1 MKKRYQLLLVILTMI
16 SACKTTN
23 KTRRENTTKLEYIR
37 QATVFLEVN
46 SKKILIDPVLSDK
59 GTQDPIPFSNE
70 KRIPMNDL
78 PIPKDKIIEQADAV
92 LITHYHPD
100 HFDADAE
107 KLLPKN
113 ILIFCQPFDVEKLK
127 SKGFTNLQS
136 IEQVVNWSGVSIK
149 RYEAHHHEGAT
160 GAMPFGE
167 SSSFSLTFKEDTIFI
182 TGDAVLDSLLK
193 NALKIEK
200 PTHIIANT
208 GECTFS
214 KPNPVLEPGKHMTL
228 TKEEL
233 LRIAVENKKAILIAI
248 HMDAI
253 NHCGLTKEELRLFLK
268 EQEKSIQDKIVI
280 PNEGEVLQL

>member
-1 MKKRYQLLLVILTMI
+1 MKKFNQLLIVILTVI
-16 SACKTTN
+16 SSCKTTN
-23 KTRRENTTKLEYIR
+23 NAIKETVTKLQYIR
-37 QATVFLEVN
+37 QATVLLEVN
-46 SKKILIDPVLSDK
+46 SKKIVIDPVLSDK
-59 GTQDPIPFSNE
+59 GRQDPIPFSNE

-78 PIPKDKIIEQADAV
+78 PISKNRIIQQADAV

-107 KLLPKN
+107 KLLPKD

-136 IEQVVNWSGVSIK
+136 IEEVVTWSGISIK

-167 SSSFSLTFKEDTIFI
+167 SSSFSLRFKEETIFI
-182 TGDAVLDSLLK
+182 TGDAVLDNLLK
-193 NALKIEK
+193 KALKSEK

-214 KPNPVLEPGKHMTL
+214 KPNPVLEPGKYMTL

-233 LRIAVENKKAILIAI
+233 LSIATNNEAIVVAI

-253 NHCGLTKEELRLFLK
+253 NHCGLTKDQFRLFL
-268 EQEKSIQDKIVI
+268 QEKEKLIQDKILV
-280 PNEGEVLQL
+280 PNEGDVLKL

>member
-1 MKKRYQLLLVILTMI
+1 MRKFYQLLIVILTVI
-16 SACKTTN
+16 SACQTTN
-23 KTRRENTTKLEYIR
+23 RTRRENTTKLQYVR
-37 QATVFLEVN
+37 QATVLLEVN

-59 GTQDPIPFSNE
+59 GAQDPIPFSNE

-78 PIPKDKIIEQADAV
+78 PIPKDRIIQQADAV
-92 LITHYHPD
+92 LVTHYHPD

-107 KLLPKN
+107 KLLPKD

-136 IEQVVNWSGVSIK
+136 IEQVVNWFGISIK

-167 SSSFSLTFKEDTIFI
+167 SSSFSLAFKEDTIFI
-182 TGDAVLDSLLK
+182 TGDAILDSLLK
-193 NALKIEK
+193 RALKSEK
-200 PTHIIANT
+200 PTCIIANT

-233 LRIAVENKKAILIAI
+233 LKIAIENKKAILIAI

-268 EQEKSIQDKIVI
+268 EQEKSIQGKTLI

>member
-1 MKKRYQLLLVILTMI
+1 MRKFYQLLLVILTVI
-16 SACKTTN
+16 SACQTTN
-23 KTRRENTTKLEYIR
+23 RTRKENTTKLQYLR
-37 QATVFLEVN
+37 QATVLLEVN

-59 GTQDPIPFSNE
+59 GAQDPIPFSNE

-78 PIPKDKIIEQADAV
+78 PIPKDRIIEQADAV
-92 LITHYHPD
+92 LVTHYHPD

-107 KLLPKN
+107 KLLPKD

-127 SKGFTNLQS
+127 SKGFTNLKS
-136 IEQVVNWSGVSIK
+136 IEQVVNWSGISIK
-149 RYEAHHHEGAT
+149 RYETHHHEGAT

-167 SSSFSLTFKEDTIFI
+167 SSSFSLTFKKDTIFI
-182 TGDAVLDSLLK
+182 TGDAVLDGLLK
-193 NALKIEK
+193 NALKSEK
-200 PTHIIANT
+200 PTCIIANT

-214 KPNPVLEPGKHMTL
+214 KQNPVLKPGKHMTL

-233 LRIAVENKKAILIAI
+233 LKIAIENKKAILIAI

-268 EQEKSIQDKIVI
+268 KQEKLIQNKILI

>member
-1 MKKRYQLLLVILTMI
+1 MKKIYQLLIITLTVM

-23 KTRRENTTKLEYIR
+23 RAIKEATKLQYIR
-37 QATVFLEVN
+37 QATILLEVN

-59 GTQDPIPFSNE
+59 GTQDPIPFSNDI
-70 KRIPMNDL
+70 RIPMNDL

-100 HFDADAE
+100 HFDEDAE
-107 KLLPKN
+107 KLFPKN

-127 SKGFTNLQS
+127 SKGFTNLKS
-136 IEQVVNWSGVSIK
+136 IEQVVNWSGISIK

-182 TGDAVLDSLLK
+182 TGDAILDGLLK

-200 PTHIIANT
+200 PTHIVANT
-208 GECTFS
+208 GECIFS
-214 KPNPVLEPGKHMTL
+214 KPNPVLESGKHMTL

-233 LRIAVENKKAILIAI
+233 LRIAVENTKTILIAI

-268 EQEKSIQDKIVI
+268 EQEKSIQDKILI

>member
-1 MKKRYQLLLVILTMI
+1 MRKFNQLIIVALTVI

-23 KTRRENTTKLEYIR
+23 NAIKETVTKLQYIR
-37 QATVFLEVN
+37 QATVLLEVN
-46 SKKILIDPVLSDK
+46 SKKIVIDPVLSDK

-78 PIPKDKIIEQADAV
+78 PISKDIIIQQADAV

-100 HFDADAE
+100 HFDVDAE
-107 KLLPKN
+107 KLLPKD

-136 IEQVVNWSGVSIK
+136 IEKVVTWSGISIK

-167 SSSFSLTFKEDTIFI
+167 SSSFSLAFREETIFI
-182 TGDAVLDSLLK
+182 TGDAVLDNLLK
-193 NALKIEK
+193 KALKGEK

-214 KPNPVLEPGKHMTL
+214 KPNPVLEPGKYMTL

-233 LRIAVENKKAILIAI
+233 LNIAMENKKATLIAI

-253 NHCGLTKEELRLFLK
+253 NHCRLTKEQFRLFLK
-268 EQEKSIQDKIVI
+268 EQEKSIQNKILV
-280 PNEGEVLQL
+280 PNEGEVLKL

>member
-1 MKKRYQLLLVILTMI
+1 MRKFNQLLILVLTII

-23 KTRRENTTKLEYIR
+23 NAIKETVTKMQYIR
-37 QATVFLEVN
+37 QATVLLEVN

-59 GTQDPIPFSNE
+59 GTQDPIPFSND

-78 PIPKDKIIEQADAV
+78 PILKEKIIEQSDAV

-107 KLLPKN
+107 KLLPKD

-136 IEQVVNWSGVSIK
+136 IEQVVNWSGISIK

-167 SSSFSLTFKEDTIFI
+167 SSSFSLTFKEKTIFI
-182 TGDAVLDSLLK
+182 TGDAVLDGLLK

-200 PTHIIANT
+200 PTHVVANT

-233 LRIAVENKKAILIAI
+233 LSIAVENTKAILIAI

-268 EQEKSIQDKIVI
+268 EQEKSIQDKMLI